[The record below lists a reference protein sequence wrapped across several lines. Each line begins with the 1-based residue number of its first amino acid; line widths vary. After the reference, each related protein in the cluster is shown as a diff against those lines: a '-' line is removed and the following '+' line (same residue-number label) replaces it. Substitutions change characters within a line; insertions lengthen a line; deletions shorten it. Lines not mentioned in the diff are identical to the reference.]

1 MPEST
6 RIAAHF
12 LTKAA
17 QITSDRIT
25 TDVVESGD
33 SVRLDCRGCGRV
45 FPSWPLLAAELLLDD
60 AQAHASTCTAIPR
73 TL

>member
-1 MPEST
+1 MPETT

-17 QITSDRIT
+17 EITGDRIT

-33 SVRLDCRGCGRV
+33 SVRVECRGCDRA
-45 FPSWPLLAAELLLDD
+45 FPSWPLVVAERLLDD
-60 AQAHASTCTAIPR
+60 AQLHASTCTAIPR
-73 TL
+73 TP